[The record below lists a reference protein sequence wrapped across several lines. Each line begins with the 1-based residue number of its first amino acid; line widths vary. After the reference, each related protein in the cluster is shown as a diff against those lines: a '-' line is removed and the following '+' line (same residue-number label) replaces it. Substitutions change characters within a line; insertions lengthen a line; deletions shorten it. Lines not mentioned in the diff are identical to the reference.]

1 MLIAL
6 QIIYWGCILLLLHS
20 YVLYPILVRIFA
32 AGKKDNSVVYQNDDD
47 LPRVFI
53 LMSAYNEEKVIREK
67 LDSVLD
73 TSYPLDKLIF
83 CIGSDNSSD
92 RTNEIIGEYAARHQ
106 QIRFTPYYERNGKS
120 GVLNKLYT
128 QLKAQGLRESDIF
141 ILTDANVFFT
151 RECIYEMVK
160 HFKNP
165 AIGQVGGNVLNNGQ
179 RQDGISVQ
187 EASYIQ
193 RENMIK
199 YREGLAWGAMMGAFG
214 ACYAMRA
221 DCFSPIP
228 PNFLMEDFYISMSIL
243 QQGKQ
248 AISEFKA
255 VCYEDV
261 SNEVAEEFKRKT
273 RISTGN
279 WQNLGVYWLML
290 FRFDAVAFALLSHKV
305 LRWKGP
311 FIILLMLITSGILM
325 WSMSFYGVLFGGLV
339 LFCLSPIAEVSLR
352 RLGMH
357 PPLLRFVAYF
367 NLMNLALL
375 YGFYKYVTGVQTSA
389 WSPTKRN
396 V

>member
-6 QIIYWGCILLLLHS
+6 QLIYWGCILLLLHS
-20 YVLYPILVRIFA
+20 YVLYPLVVRAFA
-32 AGKKDNSVVYQNDDD
+32 AGKKENDTVYGRDEE

-53 LMSAYNEEKVIREK
+53 LMSAYNEQKVIREK
-67 LDSVLD
+67 LDSVLG
-73 TSYPLDKLIF
+73 TSYPLDKLAF

-92 RTNEIIGEYAARHQ
+92 ETNEIIGSYTARYP

-128 QLKAQGLRESDIF
+128 QLKAQGLLESDVF

-151 RECIYEMVK
+151 RDCIYEMVK

-165 AIGQVGGNVLNNGQ
+165 AIGQVAGNVLNNGQ
-179 RQDGISVQ
+179 RKDGISVQ
-187 EASYIQ
+187 EATYIQ

-228 PNFLMEDFYISMSIL
+228 ANFLMEDFYISMSIL
-243 QQGKQ
+243 ERGGK

-255 VCYEDV
+255 ICYEDV
-261 SNEVAEEFKRKT
+261 SNEVTEEFKRKT

-279 WQNLGVYWLML
+279 WQNLGVYWRML

-305 LRWKGP
+305 LRWIGP
-311 FIILLMLITSGILM
+311 FIILLMLVTSGVLM
-325 WSMSFYGVLFGGLV
+325 LYISFYGMLFAGLV
-339 LFCLSPIAEVSLR
+339 LFCLSPIAETL
-352 RLGMH
+352 LKKIGIH
-357 PPLLRFVAYF
+357 LPLLRFVAYF
-367 NLMNLALL
+367 NLMNVALL
-375 YGFYKYVTGVQTSA
+375 YGWYKYLTGVQTSA